1 VCAGDRSTHF
11 CQAEPHL
18 IDLSCAV
25 SSVDRRLI
33 ALNNDLTIKRWNP
46 LFARLREVPESYLER
61 LKLMSCV
68 VATDG
73 ECVVARIVM
82 NNTAHCTVA
91 KIDTHF

>member
-1 VCAGDRSTHF
+1 MINQLIF
-11 CQAEPHL
+11 CQADLHL
-18 IDLSCAV
+18 IDSSCAV

-68 VATDG
+68 HASVG
-73 ECVVARIVM
+73 EYVTQRIVM
-82 NNTAHCTVA
+82 SNNVHRTAEKNDAHS
-91 KIDTHF
+91 